1 MRNYHR
7 PTAEQ
12 ELPSKV
18 LRDASW
24 DSHGQLSFCDE
35 GCNEEGICM
44 LDVVRCSFGI
54 HDGDTVRDALSGKLD
69 YLPDDTVE
77 RLRQYLDALARDIK
91 EGTDEDYDALEVI
104 VETNDVWSKADEAYL
119 NDPSLFNAH
128 NLFETVEEELGYS
141 PARSTPFRRES
152 AAD

>member
-1 MRNYHR
+1 MRNYQK

-24 DSHGQLSFCDE
+24 GSHGHLSFCDE
-35 GCNEEGICM
+35 GCNEESCNEESICI

-69 YLPDDTVE
+69 YLHGETVE

-91 EGTDEDYDALEVI
+91 EGTDEDYDVLDVI
-104 VETNDVWSKADEAYL
+104 VETNNAWSKADEAYL

-128 NLFETVEEELGYS
+128 NLFETVEEELGYDQ
-141 PARSTPFRRES
+141 A
-152 AAD
+152 